1 MSDKNAFP
9 EMRERNPVTRAKHK
23 KQIFWQI
30 QLPIIVVCV
39 LVLIAIIVVLLAS
52 ATQIATW
59 ANISIFYMGLM
70 FLVVALV
77 LIAITIIG
85 SYYLYRANRQ
95 LPFLTFQGQRFLFIL
110 ENRTHR
116 ISDKIARPFVRFH
129 GLVASGGAIF
139 RGKRDTKTPSD
150 R

>member
-1 MSDKNAFP
+1 MADKITFP

-30 QLPIIVVCV
+30 QMPLIVVGI

-59 ANISIFYMGLM
+59 ANISVFYMGLI
-70 FLVVALV
+70 FLVVAL
-77 LIAITIIG
+77 IFTAITIIM
-85 SYYLYRANRQ
+85 SYYLYRANRK

-110 ENRTHR
+110 ENRMHR
-116 ISDKIARPFVRFH
+116 ISDKSVEPFVRLHSF
-129 GLVASGGAIF
+129 VASGRAIF
-139 RGKRDTKTPSD
+139 RGKRDTNNPS
-150 R
+150 